1 MASPRIAILV
11 GSAGLDP
18 WVKIEKEAQR
28 PILLGLFADQ
38 TEIVWFEANSDRMEE
53 YRGKVLAWIIQR
65 QLDFAYNTSRHT
77 RRAFKYL
84 WSRWAFDALGGSAL
98 RRYSRTREDHVSF
111 NRESDRYT
119 FDYPPHMSLQGP
131 RTVVA
136 LRTMLKDLE
145 FDYLLRLTST
155 CLSSPMALE
164 DYVRTLPATR
174 VFAGQALQ
182 FAGRRFNSGAA
193 FLMSRDVVEA
203 VVAHGSLLRNNVY
216 EDVALSDLIS
226 RHGLADFYDM
236 PRIDVNS
243 ASSLVEKFDTNI
255 PHAPVVRCKAERL
268 VTTQSELVVE
278 IMRAVAPYLR

>member
-38 TEIVWFEANSDRMEE
+38 TEIVWFEANSDRMED
-53 YRGKVLAWIIQR
+53 YRGKVLAWIMQR
-65 QLDFAYNTSRHT
+65 QLDFAYKTGRYT
-77 RRAFKYL
+77 RKAFKHL
-84 WSRWAFDALGGSAL
+84 WSRWAFDALGSSKL

-131 RTVVA
+131 RTIVA
-136 LRTMLKDLE
+136 LRTMWKDFE

-164 DYVRTLPATR
+164 DYVRKLPSTR

-226 RHGLADFYDM
+226 RHDIADFFDM

-243 ASSLVEKFDTNI
+243 AVSVAESFGMNT
-255 PHAPVVRCKAERL
+255 PQAPVIRCKAERL
-268 VTTQSELVVE
+268 VTTQSEPVVE
-278 IMRAVAPYLR
+278 IMRSIAPYLR

>member
-1 MASPRIAILV
+1 M
-11 GSAGLDP
+11 
-18 WVKIEKEAQR
+18 
-28 PILLGLFADQ
+28 
-38 TEIVWFEANSDRMEE
+38 
-53 YRGKVLAWIIQR
+53 
-65 QLDFAYNTSRHT
+65 

-84 WSRWAFDALGGSAL
+84 WSRWAFDSLGSSAL
-98 RRYSRTREDHVSF
+98 RRYSRTREDHLSF
-111 NRESDRYT
+111 DRESARYT

-131 RTVVA
+131 RTIVA

-164 DYVRTLPATR
+164 DYVRTLPSTR
-174 VFAGQALQ
+174 VFAGQAMQ

-226 RHGLADFYDM
+226 RHDLADFYDM

-243 ASSLVEKFDTNI
+243 AASVAEIFDFNS
-255 PHAPVVRCKAERL
+255 PQAPVIRCKAERL
-268 VTTQSELVVE
+268 VTTQSEPVVE

>member
-1 MASPRIAILV
+1 MPSAKIAILV

-28 PILLGLFADQ
+28 PILLNLFSDD
-38 TEIVWFEANSDRMEE
+38 TEIVWFEANPDRKED
-53 YRGKVLAWIIQR
+53 YRAKVLAWTLQR
-65 QLDFAYNTSRHT
+65 QLDFAYSSGRYM
-77 RRAFKYL
+77 RRAFKHL
-84 WSRWAFDALGGSAL
+84 WSRWAFDALGSSGL
-98 RRYSRTREDHVSF
+98 RRYSRICEDHVSF
-111 NRESDRYT
+111 DRESDRYT

-131 RTVVA
+131 RTIA
-136 LRTMLKDLE
+136 AFRTMLRDFE

-155 CLSSPMALE
+155 CLSSPIALE
-164 DYVRTLPATR
+164 DYVRKLPSTR

-193 FLMSRDVVEA
+193 LLMSRDVVEA

-226 RHGLADFYDM
+226 RHDIADFFDM

-243 ASSLVEKFDTNI
+243 AVSVAESFGMNT
-255 PHAPVVRCKAERL
+255 PQAPVIRCKAERL
-268 VTTQSELVVE
+268 VTTQSEPVVE
-278 IMRAVAPYLR
+278 IMRSVAPYLR